1 MAAGTEQKTN
11 DGMKIIGLKRDLG
24 HPFSVC
30 VPCICVCVCVVCV
43 HVCVCVCACVWSL
56 ILQAMSLARGL
67 CPGLTPR
74 LALTSITSNEPLHI
88 HTHTCTTHLNT
99 HKRLIKYILF
109 SSFSRE
115 PLMETHQD
123 NKCVSVC
130 VFVSAHHSFF
140 RQYSFHS
147 SSWIKTF
154 TLAIIAATVQGS
166 IEFRPN
172 NTVL

>member
-130 VFVSAHHSFF
+130 VCKCPPQFLSSIIFSFF
-140 RQYSFHS
+140 FLNQNVHS
-147 SSWIKTF
+147 GYNRCYGPRIHW
-154 TLAIIAATVQGS
+154 VQ
-166 IEFRPN
+166 
-172 NTVL
+172 TK